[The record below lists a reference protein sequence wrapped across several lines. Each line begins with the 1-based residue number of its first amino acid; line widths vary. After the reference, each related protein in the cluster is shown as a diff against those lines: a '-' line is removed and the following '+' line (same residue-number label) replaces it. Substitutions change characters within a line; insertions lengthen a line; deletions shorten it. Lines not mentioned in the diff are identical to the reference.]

1 MLKASSLNTQVY
13 HSLLSARILPGKV
26 VVDVIGNFVD
36 SSDFSSG
43 DRGDITDRPSNGGS
57 PLKAIYSKILLMLST
72 KIPPKQPVGP

>member
-36 SSDFSSG
+36 SRSFSSG
-43 DRGDITDRPSNGGS
+43 NRSDIADRPSAGRP
-57 PLKAIYSKILLMLST
+57 PLKAIYSKILLML
-72 KIPPKQPVGP
+72 IP